1 LRRRLWLVTL
11 FRKTA
16 RDDARAREGV
26 LVRFHA
32 RRGWL
37 AAVLLSFAAAP
48 SMAAT
53 ITPTPALQEVIDAA
67 KKEGALTLQ
76 YGDAILGGAEG
87 AQIAQAGIK
96 DMFGIDLQVTFHPGP
111 SFAQVASKLYTE
123 MQAGQKA
130 STDVFNSTAVELDP
144 YLDRGLFRKVPW
156 TDLYP
161 GRITDQ
167 ISEADGRA
175 LRVVTATPGI
185 LYNKKDGADFANVHE
200 MADLLKPEYKGRLD
214 TEPYLAGFDVLVA
227 NGVWGY
233 DKTAAFVKEFSS
245 QIGGLVR
252 CGATEQ
258 IAAGQIPGLAIDCG
272 GNEQNLPK
280 YKDVLAHNII
290 HDAAMRRFNYIAIPT
305 NAAHP
310 NAGIL
315 FALYVS
321 SPDGQ
326 RKIQYSLYGTDL
338 DTYPD
343 GISHA
348 TTAALEAQG
357 VKFQDVTTAWWNS
370 HEEIDKDLQK
380 LIKIITQQ

>member
-1 LRRRLWLVTL
+1 VRLHVDRRLLIAAFLGIVATPG
-11 FRKTA
+11 TA
-16 RDDARAREGV
+16 
-26 LVRFHA
+26 
-32 RRGWL
+32 L
-37 AAVLLSFAAAP
+37 AIAP
-48 SMAAT
+48 S
-53 ITPTPALQEVIDAA
+53 PELQQVIDGA
-67 KKEGALTLQ
+67 KQEGALTLQ

-87 AQIAQAGIK
+87 ARIATAGIK
-96 DMFGIDLQVTFHPGP
+96 EMFGVELQVSFHPGP
-111 SFAQVASKLYTE
+111 SFAQMASRIFTE

-130 STDVFNSTAVELDP
+130 STDVYNATAVELDP
-144 YLDRGLFRKVPW
+144 YLERGLFRSVPW
-156 TDLYP
+156 TTLYP
-161 GRITDQ
+161 GRITPV
-167 ISEADGRA
+167 IAEADGRA
-175 LRVVTATPGI
+175 LRVVTATPGV
-185 LYNKKDGADFANVHE
+185 LYNKKSGADFASVT
-200 MADLLKPEYKGRLD
+200 MMSDLLKPEYKGRLD

-227 NGVWGY
+227 DGVWGY
-233 DKTAAFVKEFSS
+233 DKTAAFVHAMSS

-258 IAAGQIPGLAIDCG
+258 VASGQIPALAIDCG

-280 YKDVLAHNII
+280 YRDVLAHNII
-290 HDAAMRRFNYIAIPT
+290 RDAAMRRFNYIGIPT

-343 GISHA
+343 GFSHPV
-348 TTAALEAQG
+348 TAALEAEG
-357 VKFQDVTTAWWNS
+357 VKFQEVTTAWWNS
-370 HEEIDKDLQK
+370 HAEIDKDLQK

>member
-1 LRRRLWLVTL
+1 MGFRVYRRLIACL
-11 FRKTA
+11 FV
-16 RDDARAREGV
+16 G
-26 LVRFHA
+26 FI
-32 RRGWL
+32 
-37 AAVLLSFAAAP
+37 AAP
-48 SMAAT
+48 AGAAT
-53 ITPTPALQEVIDAA
+53 ITPTPALQQVIDAA

-87 AQIAQAGIK
+87 SQIAQAGIK
-96 DMFGIDLQVTFHPGP
+96 EMFGVDIQVTFHPGP
-111 SFAQVASKLYTE
+111 SFAQMASRLFTE

-144 YLDRGLFRKVPW
+144 YLERGLFRKVPW
-156 TDLYP
+156 TELYP

-227 NGVWGY
+227 KSVWGF
-233 DKTAAFVKEFSS
+233 DRTAAFVKRLSG

-258 IAAGQIPGLAIDCG
+258 VAAGQIPALAIDCG

-280 YKDVLAHNII
+280 YHDVLAHNILR
-290 HDAAMRRFNYIAIPT
+290 DAAMRRFNYICIPT

-315 FALYVS
+315 FALYIS

-343 GISHA
+343 GYSHPV
-348 TTAALEAQG
+348 TAALEAQG
-357 VKFQDVTTAWWNS
+357 IKFQEVTTAWWNS
-370 HEEIDKDLQK
+370 HAEIDKDLQK